1 MYNFCGKL
9 SEYFQYIYY
18 SQKELKHF
26 GLDILVIHAILDHIV
41 LNIFKYIF
49 VPKSE

>member
-1 MYNFCGKL
+1 MH
-9 SEYFQYIYY
+9 Y

-26 GLDILVIHAILDHIV
+26 GLEILVIHGILEHIV

-49 VPKSE
+49 CYIYTKIRRAKYFEL